1 MPGMNHEL
9 DQALARLAAKQH
21 SAFTR
26 RHAEELGFTRH
37 ERAARVAQGRWEE
50 PFEGV
55 YRIAGAPRTWRSD
68 LSCAVL
74 AGNELTAGSHR
85 SATAIYE
92 LPGADRR
99 LQESLCP
106 RWRRARYPLL
116 VVHETL
122 ALSPEDIKVVD
133 SIPVTTVERT
143 LLDLGA
149 VRSFETVER
158 AVEEALRRELTTLD
172 DLDAILRRLARKGRR
187 GAGVLRRVVEA
198 RTPNR
203 VLTANDIEMRMLQV
217 LRANGL
223 PEPVPQFV
231 VWHQGRFIAQ
241 VDAAYVE
248 WRIALEYDSYA
259 WHSDR
264 PARIR
269 DNARRNALINIDW
282 APISVIWEDLESGGH
297 VLCRQI
303 RDRAR
308 SVIRAA

>member
-1 MPGMNHEL
+1 MDHEL
-9 DQALARLAAKQH
+9 DRNLADFAAQ
-21 SAFTR
+21 
-26 RHAEELGFTRH
+26 RHAVFSRDQAEALGFTRH
-37 ERAARVAQGRWEE
+37 QRERRVSDRRWEE
-50 PFEGV
+50 LFEGV
-55 YRIAGAPRTWRSD
+55 YRIAGAPSTWRSN
-68 LSCAVL
+68 LRAAAL
-74 AGNELTAGSHR
+74 AGCEFTGASHR
-85 SATAIYE
+85 SAAAIYE
-92 LPGADRR
+92 IPGADRR
-99 LQESLCP
+99 LRELLCP
-106 RWRRARYPLL
+106 RWRRARSELL
-116 VVHETL
+116 VVHESL
-122 ALSPEDIKVVD
+122 ALTPEDFKVVD

-172 DLDAILRRLARKGRR
+172 DLDAALRRLARKGRR

-231 VWHQGRFIAQ
+231 VWHQGRFVAQ
-241 VDAAYVE
+241 VDAAYPE

-259 WHSDR
+259 WHSHR

-269 DNARRNALINIDW
+269 DNARRNALINVDW

-303 RDRAR
+303 RDRAHR
-308 SVIRAA
+308 VTRAA

>member
-1 MPGMNHEL
+1 MDHEL
-9 DQALARLAAKQH
+9 DRLLSDHAACHHGVFSRRVTDDFGFSARQRE
-21 SAFTR
+21 R
-26 RHAEELGFTRH
+26 RIE
-37 ERAARVAQGRWEE
+37 QGRWEE

-55 YRIAGAPRTWRSD
+55 YRIAGAPRTWRSE
-68 LSCAVL
+68 LLTAVL
-74 AGNELTAGSHR
+74 AGTDLTAGSHR

-99 LQESLCP
+99 QREILCT
-106 RWRRARYPLL
+106 RWRRARSPLL
-116 VVHETL
+116 VVHESL
-122 ALSPEDIKVVD
+122 ALTPEDIKVVD

-172 DLDAILRRLARKGRR
+172 DLDATLRRLARKGRR

-203 VLTANDIEMRMLQV
+203 TLTDTTVEMRMLQV

-231 VWHQGRFIAQ
+231 VWHNGRVVAQ
-241 VDAAYVE
+241 VDAAYPE

-259 WHSDR
+259 WHSHR

-297 VLCRQI
+297 VLCRQV

-308 SVIRAA
+308 TVTRAA

>member
-1 MPGMNHEL
+1 MDQSL
-9 DQALARLAAKQH
+9 DAHLGHIVERQH
-21 SAFTR
+21 GAFTR
-26 RHAEELGFTRH
+26 AIADQVGFTRRQRQRRL
-37 ERAARVAQGRWEE
+37 EQGRWEE

-55 YRIAGAPRTWRSD
+55 YRVAGTPRTWRSD
-68 LSCAVL
+68 LYCAVL
-74 AGNELTAGSHR
+74 AGNQVTAGSHR
-85 SATAIYE
+85 SATTIYE

-99 LQESLCP
+99 LREIICP
-106 RWRRARYPLL
+106 RWRRARSPLL
-116 VVHETL
+116 VVHESL
-122 ALSPEDIKVVD
+122 ALSPEDIRVVD

-187 GAGVLRRVVEA
+187 GAGVLRRILDA
-198 RTPNR
+198 RTPHR
-203 VLTANDIEMRMLQV
+203 ELTANTIEMRMLQV

-231 VWHQGRFIAQ
+231 VRHQGRFIAQ

-259 WHSDR
+259 WHSNR

-308 SVIRAA
+308 SVTRAA